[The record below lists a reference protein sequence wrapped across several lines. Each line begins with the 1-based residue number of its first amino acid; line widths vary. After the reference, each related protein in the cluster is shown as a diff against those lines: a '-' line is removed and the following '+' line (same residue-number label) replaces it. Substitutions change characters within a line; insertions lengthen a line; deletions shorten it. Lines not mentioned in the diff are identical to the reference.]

1 MKKTLFTL
9 CLVFI
14 VGLLS
19 YGQEEIEY
27 YTAKF
32 VPEAKQPVIDGTIE
46 SVWDNVQLV
55 HIGKVPENENI
66 TEPNPDAGDYY
77 AEWGMAWNKTGMFV
91 IFAITDDNIVIE
103 DDNSTL
109 NAQPNDQWWTDDN
122 INLLFSRDLFFDDWE
137 QFEFA
142 WQPGID
148 QEEKL
153 SSDDWLNA
161 ALIPEEL
168 VESAWYNDGD
178 LWILETWISW
188 EAFGNGDYEL
198 YEDDYFYCEAR
209 ARDDDDGGT
218 WESMF
223 QWSTTNY
230 GVESDGTGMGEVTLS
245 AEDITA
251 SVKNPNSALTSTYI
265 SQGFGKANLVFNLDQ
280 PENVTVSV
288 YTLTGKTI
296 EVIDLDNLNVGS
308 HRVPLEGHA
317 KTSGIYMVKV
327 DAGDESSVVKWIKR

>member
-1 MKKTLFTL
+1 MKKTLFTFF
-9 CLVFI
+9 LV
-14 VGLLS
+14 VATGLLS

-46 SVWDNVQLV
+46 SVWDKVQMV
-55 HIGKVPENENI
+55 HIGKVPENDNI
-66 TEPNPDAGDYY
+66 TEPNPDADDYY
-77 AEWGMAWNKTGMFV
+77 AEWGMAWNETGMFV
-91 IFAITDDNIVIE
+91 IFAITDDEIVIE

-109 NAQPNDQWWTDDN
+109 DAQPNDQWWTDDN

-148 QEEKL
+148 QEEKV

-168 VESAWYNDGD
+168 VESAWYNEGD

-209 ARDDDDGGT
+209 ARDDDDGDS
-218 WESMF
+218 WETMF

-245 AEDITA
+245 AEDITSA
-251 SVKNPNSALTSTYI
+251 IKTINSNLSKAFV
-265 SQGFGKANLVFNLDQ
+265 SQGFGNNELVFELNQ
-280 PENVTVSV
+280 PENVAVSV
-288 YTLTGKTI
+288 YTLTGKEIETI
-296 EVIDLDNLNVGS
+296 QLSEVSAGS
-308 HRVPLEGHA
+308 HRVSLDVNGIS
-317 KTSGIYMVKV
+317 SGIYMVKV
-327 DAGDESSVVKWIKR
+327 DAGSESSVIKWINR